1 MTRPLCIAFLWHMHQ
16 PYYRDM
22 VSGACSMPWVRLHA
36 TKDYLDMVT
45 ILEAFPSIHQTF
57 NLVPSLLDQLQDYL
71 PPKNHSDEFLDLSR
85 KAAADLSSHDQRLIL
100 QRFFMANLERMI
112 RPYPRYHDL
121 LAKRGGHVTE
131 EDWPKVQSRFKTQD
145 YLDLQTWFNLSW
157 IDPWLRSQDN
167 ELTRLIH
174 KGHHF
179 SEEEK
184 QYVLK
189 KHLELI
195 AQVIPAYR
203 QAAQR
208 GQIELSCSAYY
219 HPILPLLCEL
229 RNAHAA
235 LPHLPLPEKPFHYP
249 QDARWQ
255 LRLALERHHSE
266 FGQYPKGSWPPEGSV
281 NEDVG
286 VIAAEAN
293 LEWIAT
299 DETILWRTLKS
310 PRSPGMLYRPHWLKR
325 QGRELAVLFRDR
337 ELSDAIGFVYGQ
349 WDPRIAAEDF
359 CRRLA
364 KIHESTQSL
373 PHPALAS
380 IVLDGEN
387 AWEFYANDGHD
398 FLTCLYQQLSRDE
411 RFRCVTISEYL
422 NQSGWPRNES
432 LPTLFSG
439 SWIDGNFTTWIGHPE
454 KNAAWVHLSHAR
466 EAIGSLKTDT
476 PNYETALKSL
486 GAAEGS
492 DWMWWFGDTHF
503 TAQADEFDRL
513 FRMHLIN
520 SYQLLGLEVPQA
532 LKSPIRKVPASTR
545 CQPTGVLHP
554 TIDGRESSYYEWLYA
569 GRLLLRQQ
577 YGAIQRSEQ
586 YLQSLWYGFDETHQY
601 IRLDVDRDRL
611 LRLNDWRIEVLFASK
626 EQERVIVVEP
636 QTHQKDSSSI
646 TGANPVP
653 LRLRIDATAADG
665 KWLRGALGQIL
676 ELAVASNRIPVLE
689 KELLH
694 VAVSVYDGKELL
706 ERHPAE
712 GGFELN
718 ASLVDLEAQAWM
730 V

>member
-71 PPKNHSDEFLDLSR
+71 PPKNHSDECLDLSR

-167 ELTRLIH
+167 ELTRLTS

-380 IVLDGEN
+380 IVLDG
-387 AWEFYANDGHD
+387 
-398 FLTCLYQQLSRDE
+398 
-411 RFRCVTISEYL
+411 
-422 NQSGWPRNES
+422 
-432 LPTLFSG
+432 
-439 SWIDGNFTTWIGHPE
+439 IGHPE

-586 YLQSLWYGFDETHQY
+586 YLQSFWYGFDETHQY

-718 ASLVDLEAQAWM
+718 SSLVDLEAQAWM